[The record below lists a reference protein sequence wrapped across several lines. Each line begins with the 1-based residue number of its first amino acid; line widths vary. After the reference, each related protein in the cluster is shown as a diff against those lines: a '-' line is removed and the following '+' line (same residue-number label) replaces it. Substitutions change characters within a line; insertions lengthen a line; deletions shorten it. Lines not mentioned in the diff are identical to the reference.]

1 MQGKKQAATS
11 LQRYHILCAAI
22 QGKYV
27 VTDIVPIVPTAP
39 SGKCIKPEVS
49 DTSDQHLDPGSESD
63 ADDNIWPLVRGTINF
78 SAYKEFK
85 LHPIKNVELPEVGA
99 DGDVSWWGLYALYE
113 IALNDDWRTREGGI
127 LRAVA
132 EYDDFFSCMLSY
144 NSSSP
149 KWAGVVKW
157 DTLFEKLHN
166 SGYRKNIIPCMV
178 RVLRSITNITGYNC
192 CHSFLARRMDALIRT
207 AHSSMIARPFSLI
220 ARKF

>member
-1 MQGKKQAATS
+1 MRLNRHHFPRFGYFS
-11 LQRYHILCAAI
+11 LVLILT
-22 QGKYV
+22 G
-27 VTDIVPIVPTAP
+27 
-39 SGKCIKPEVS
+39 PEVS
-49 DTSDQHLDPGSESD
+49 DTSDQCLDPGSESD
-63 ADDNIWPLVRGTINF
+63 ADDNIWPLVRGTIDF

-149 KWAGVVKW
+149 GWAGVVKW

-178 RVLRSITNITGYNC
+178 RVPNYAQSPISLVT
-192 CHSFLARRMDALIRT
+192 
-207 AHSSMIARPFSLI
+207 IAATVFWPEGWMPRLELPI
-220 ARKF
+220 PP

>member
-1 MQGKKQAATS
+1 MIFRLTGFS
-11 LQRYHILCAAI
+11 
-22 QGKYV
+22 
-27 VTDIVPIVPTAP
+27 TARRIE
-39 SGKCIKPEVS
+39 SRS
-49 DTSDQHLDPGSESD
+49 DC
-63 ADDNIWPLVRGTINF
+63 DNIPPPAKSDGLRATTCGLHGYHRANV
-78 SAYKEFK
+78 FK

-192 CHSFLARRMDALIRT
+192 CHSFLARRMVAWIET
-207 AHSSMIARPFSLI
+207 ARSSTIASPFSLI
-220 ARKF
+220 ATGFSRHADRHLIINTGQPIVSN